1 MAVRERDFMNSRA
14 TEPEAPEARGW
25 LTRLNEFGERHAL
38 AIIVTSTV
46 LVIFTVLVFAK
57 HFYDKARAERAEEE
71 LSAAAS
77 LESLRGLKDK
87 YLSTPAG
94 PRILYRLANRYY
106 EEGKLESARAEYR
119 EFQRRFPGHALI
131 PEVERALKSLEAD
144 LAFVE
149 RDKEKRL
156 KAARL
161 QTHPHQLAGGKDVP
175 PLWGPVRPSR
185 PVVELDTGSGIVK
198 IELFEDQAPRAVA
211 HVLKLVEEKYW
222 DGASWDVAGDGARLH
237 LLPRTDKPA
246 GDPVPFEDTGRPAEA
261 YSLVLLRKEGA
272 AENLPGQFQ
281 ILLKAQPDL
290 KGVTVFGT
298 VLEGA
303 PHLSAV
309 KKGDTLKAA
318 RRAPPQPDAALKK

>member
-1 MAVRERDFMNSRA
+1 MAVRERDYMKSRA
-14 TEPEAPEARGW
+14 AEPDAPETRGW
-25 LTRLNEFGERHAL
+25 LARLNDFGERHAL

-57 HFYDKARAERAEEE
+57 HFYDKARTERAEEE
-71 LSAAAS
+71 ISTAGSAEA
-77 LESLRGLKDK
+77 LRVLKDK
-87 YLSTPAG
+87 YLSTPVG

-106 EEGKLESARAEYR
+106 ADGKLESARAEYR
-119 EFQRRFPGHALI
+119 EFQQRFPDHALL
-131 PEVERALKSLEAD
+131 PEVEEALRSLEAD
-144 LAFVE
+144 LAFAE

-161 QTHPHQLAGGKDVP
+161 QTHPHQLAAAKEAQ

-185 PVVELDTGSGIVK
+185 PVVEIDTGAGFVK
-198 IELFEDQAPRAVA
+198 LELFEDQAPRAVA
-211 HVLKLVEEKYW
+211 HLLKLLEEKYW
-222 DGASWDVAGDGARLH
+222 EGASWDVVGDGARLH
-237 LLPRTDKPA
+237 LLPRTDKSA
-246 GDPVPFEDTGRPAEA
+246 GDPLPFENTGRPAEA
-261 YSLVLLRKEGA
+261 YSLILVRKEGA

-290 KGVTVFGT
+290 KDVTVFGA

-309 KKGDTLKAA
+309 KKGDSLKAIRLA
-318 RRAPPQPDAALKK
+318 TGRPAPAEKK